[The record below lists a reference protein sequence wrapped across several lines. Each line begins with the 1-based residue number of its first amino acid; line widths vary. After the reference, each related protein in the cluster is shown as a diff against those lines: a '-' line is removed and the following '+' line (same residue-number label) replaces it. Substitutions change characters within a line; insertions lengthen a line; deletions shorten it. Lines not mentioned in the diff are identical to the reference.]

1 MKRSVSGRAEPMIEA
16 KSPTKDSAERNE
28 RKERFA
34 TLSGLPIERVYTNE
48 DLPGWN
54 PEEVLG
60 YPGEFPYT
68 RGIYPSMYRGRLW
81 TMRQYAGFGSA
92 AESNQRYRYL
102 LSRGQ
107 IGLSVAFDLPTQIG
121 MDSDHPLAL
130 GEVGKVGVAID
141 SLEDM
146 ETLFSGIPLEKV
158 STSMTIN
165 STAAI
170 LLCLYVAVAKKQG
183 ASLAKLSGTV
193 QNDILKEYIA
203 RGTYIYPL
211 RPAMRI
217 VTDIFAW
224 CRENLPKWN
233 TISISGYHIREA
245 GSTAPQEVAFTL
257 ADAVAYVEAA
267 LKAGLAVDDFAPQL
281 SFFFNAHN
289 DLLEEIAKYRAA
301 RRLWARIMRERFGA
315 RDSRSLLLR
324 FHAQTAGSSLTAQQP
339 ENNIVRVAI
348 QALAAVLGG
357 CQSLHTNALD
367 EALALPTEES
377 ALLALRTQQI
387 VAHETGVANTV
398 DPVAGSYAIEH
409 LTNEIESHA
418 RAYIDKIDSL
428 GGTLRAIES
437 GFVQGEIQKAAYEFQ
452 RSVERKEQIVVGVN
466 EFVAGEERQIPTL
479 RIDPE
484 IERAQ
489 AARVQSLRAKRH
501 DPKTKSALADLER
514 RAGTSENL
522 LPSILAAVEAYA
534 TVGEISDTLRRV
546 FGEYQESVV
555 I

>member
-1 MKRSVSGRAEPMIEA
+1 MAETKTPAKDSPKKEA
-16 KSPTKDSAERNE
+16 KE
-28 RKERFA
+28 RKDRFT
-34 TLSGLPIERVYTNE
+34 TLSGLPLERIYTEGNLQE
-48 DLPGWN
+48 GWDA
-54 PEEVLG
+54 EEAVG

-102 LSRGQ
+102 LSKGQ
-107 IGLSVAFDLPTQIG
+107 AGLSVAFDLPTQIG

-146 ETLFSGIPLEKV
+146 ETLFAGIPLEKV

-165 STAAI
+165 ATAAI
-170 LLCLYVAVAKKQG
+170 LLCLYVAVAQKQG

-193 QNDILKEYIA
+193 QNDVLKEYIA
-203 RGTYIYPL
+203 RGTYIYPV

-224 CRENLPKWN
+224 CRDALPKWN

-245 GSTAPQEVAFTL
+245 GSTAVQEVAFTL
-257 ADAVAYVEAA
+257 ADGIAYVQAA
-267 LKAGLAVDDFAPQL
+267 LDAGLTVDEFAPQL

-301 RRLWARIMRERFGA
+301 RRLWARIMRDRFHA
-315 RDSRSLLLR
+315 RDPRSLLLR

-357 CQSLHTNALD
+357 CQSLHTNSLD
-367 EALALPTEES
+367 EALALPTEDA
-377 ALLALRTQQI
+377 ALIALRTQQI
-387 VAHETGVANTV
+387 LAHETGVPNTV
-398 DPVAGSYAIEH
+398 DPVAGSYAIEY
-409 LTNEIESHA
+409 LTNEIEKGA
-418 RAYIDKIDSL
+418 LAYIEKIDSL
-428 GGTLRAIES
+428 GGMLRAIET

-452 RSVERKEQIVVGVN
+452 RAVEKKDQIVVGVN
-466 EFVAGEERQIPTL
+466 EFVAEEQRAIPTL
-479 RIDPE
+479 RIDPQ
-484 IERAQ
+484 IERDQ
-489 AARVQSLRAKRH
+489 IARVQALRAKR
-501 DPKTKSALADLER
+501 DATRTVAALAELQR
-514 RAGTSENL
+514 RAATNDNL
-522 LPSILAAVEAYA
+522 LPAILAAVEAYA
-534 TVGEISDTLRRV
+534 TVGEISDALRRV

>member
-1 MKRSVSGRAEPMIEA
+1 MADSKTKSADRAQ
-16 KSPTKDSAERNE
+16 
-28 RKERFA
+28 RKEEFA
-34 TLSGLPIERVYTNE
+34 TLSGIPIERVYCQDSFVDSET
-48 DLPGWN
+48 
-54 PEEVLG
+54 EESIG
-60 YPGEFPYT
+60 YPGKYPFT
-68 RGIYPSMYRGRLW
+68 RGIYPTMYRGRLW

-92 AESNQRYRYL
+92 VESNQRYRYL
-102 LSRGQ
+102 LSKGQ
-107 IGLSVAFDLPTQIG
+107 AGLSVAFDLPTQIG

-146 ETLFSGIPLEKV
+146 ETLFDGIPLEKV

-165 STAAI
+165 ATAAI

-183 ASLAKLSGTV
+183 ASLQKLSGTI
-193 QNDILKEYIA
+193 QNDVLKEYIA
-203 RGTYIYPL
+203 RGTYIYPV

-224 CRENLPKWN
+224 CRYNLPKWN

-245 GSTAPQEVAFTL
+245 GSTAVQEVAFTL
-257 ADAVAYVEAA
+257 ADGIAYVQTA
-267 LKAGLAVDDFAPQL
+267 LDAGLRVDEFAPQL

-301 RRLWARIMRERFGA
+301 RRLWARTMTERFGA
-315 RDSRSLLLR
+315 KDPRSLMLR

-357 CQSLHTNALD
+357 CQSLHTNSLD
-367 EALALPTEES
+367 EALALPTEDA
-377 ALLALRTQQI
+377 ALIALRTQQVI
-387 VAHETGVANTV
+387 AYETGVTNTV
-398 DPVAGSYAIEH
+398 DPLAGSYAIES
-409 LTNEIESHA
+409 LTNEIESLA
-418 RAYIDKIDSL
+418 ADYLAKIDRM
-428 GGTLRAIES
+428 GGMLKAIES

-452 RSVERKEQIVVGVN
+452 RGIEKKEQIVVGVN
-466 EFVAGEERQIPTL
+466 DFIAEEERTIPTL
-479 RIDPE
+479 RIDAE
-484 IERAQ
+484 IERTQ
-489 AARVQSLRAKRH
+489 IARLNALRAKR
-501 DPKTKSALADLER
+501 DSARTKSALAELAR
-514 RAGTSENL
+514 RAATSENL
-522 LPSILAAVEAYA
+522 LPAILTAVEAYA
-534 TVGEISDTLRRV
+534 TIGEISDALRRV

>member
-1 MKRSVSGRAEPMIEA
+1 MADTKTPAAVS
-16 KSPTKDSAERNE
+16 KE
-28 RKERFA
+28 RKPFFT
-34 TLSGLPIERVYTNE
+34 TLSGLPIDRLYTQENFSSSDAE
-48 DLPGWN
+48 SSI
-54 PEEVLG
+54 G
-60 YPGEFPYT
+60 YPGEIPFT
-68 RGIYPSMYRGRLW
+68 RGIYPTMYRGRLW

-92 AESNQRYRYL
+92 VESNQRYRYL
-102 LSRGQ
+102 LSKGQ
-107 IGLSVAFDLPTQIG
+107 AGLSVAFDLPTQIG

-141 SLEDM
+141 SLEDL
-146 ETLFSGIPLEKV
+146 ETLFDGIPLEKV

-183 ASLAKLSGTV
+183 ANLARISGTV

-203 RGTYIYPL
+203 RGTYIYPV

-224 CRENLPKWN
+224 CRDHLPKWN

-245 GSTAPQEVAFTL
+245 GSTAIQEVAFTL
-257 ADAVAYVEAA
+257 ANGIAYIQAA
-267 LKAGLAVDDFAPQL
+267 LDAGLPVDDFAPQL
-281 SFFFNAHN
+281 SFFFNAHS

-301 RRLWARIMRERFGA
+301 RRLWAKIMRDRFQA
-315 RDSRSLLLR
+315 EDPRSLLLR

-357 CQSLHTNALD
+357 CQSLHTNSMD
-367 EALALPTEES
+367 EALSLPTEDA
-377 ALLALRTQQI
+377 ALIALRTQQ
-387 VAHETGVANTV
+387 VLAHETGVTNTI

-409 LTNEIESHA
+409 LTDEIEHGA
-418 RAYIDKIDSL
+418 VAYISRIDTM
-428 GGTLRAIES
+428 GGMLKAIES
-437 GFVQGEIQKAAYEFQ
+437 GFVQGEIQKAAYDFQ
-452 RSVERKEQIVVGVN
+452 RDVESREQIVVGVN
-466 EFVAGEERQIPTL
+466 DFIAEEVRTIPTL
-479 RIDPE
+479 RIEPE
-484 IERAQ
+484 IERNQ
-489 AARVQSLRAKRH
+489 IARLTALRAKR
-501 DPKTKSALADLER
+501 DSARTKSALAELQR
-514 RAGTSENL
+514 RAATTENL
-522 LPSILAAVEAYA
+522 LPAILAAVESYA
-534 TVGEISDTLRRV
+534 TVGEISDALRRV